1 MSELRTNR
9 IIPRD
14 GLTAGTYFGGGIIQ
28 VKQAVKTDSDFSTSS
43 TSYTD
48 ITGLSVSITP
58 TRSDSKILVFMDVKI
73 GCTSNVAGFVQM
85 VRGST
90 AIYIG
95 DSDSNS
101 STRATAGAA
110 DDPSQEF
117 PYQMTGQFLDSPATT
132 SATTYKIQLKAEG
145 PSGNTGTVFVNRS
158 GGTGS
163 GSQDVVTASS
173 ILVMEVS
180 G

>member
-14 GLTAGTYFGGGIIQ
+14 GLTSGTYSGGGIIQ
-28 VKQAVKTDSDFSTSS
+28 VKQAVKTDADFSSSS
-43 TSYTD
+43 TSYVD

-58 TRSDSKILVFMDVKI
+58 TRSDSKVLVFMDVKI
-73 GCTSNVAGFVQM
+73 GCTSNVSGYVQM
-85 VRGST
+85 VRDST

-95 DSDSNS
+95 DVGSNS

-110 DDPSQEF
+110 DDPSSQW

-132 SATTYKIQLKAEG
+132 SATTYKIQLKTE
-145 PSGNTGTVFVNRS
+145 PSGNTGTVYVNRAT
-158 GGTGS
+158 TGS
-163 GSQDVVTASS
+163 GAQDVATASS

>member
-9 IIPRD
+9 IVPRD
-14 GLTAGTYFGGGIIQ
+14 GLVSGTYSGGGIIQ

-43 TSYTD
+43 TSYVD
-48 ITGLSVSITP
+48 ITGLSVTITP

-73 GCTSNVAGFVQM
+73 GCTQYVSGFVQI
-85 VRGST
+85 VRDTT

-95 DSDSNS
+95 DSDSNG
-101 STRATAGAA
+101 STRATAGAS
-110 DDPSQEF
+110 DDPSDQW

-132 SATTYKIQLKAEG
+132 SATTYKLQLKTE
-145 PSGNTGTVFVNRS
+145 PSGNTGTVYVNRS
-158 GGTGS
+158 GTKGS
-163 GSQDVVTASS
+163 GHQDVVTASS

>member
-9 IIPRD
+9 IVPRD
-14 GLTAGTYFGGGIIQ
+14 GLPSGSSGGIIQ

-58 TRSDSKILVFMDVKI
+58 TRADSKILVFMDVKI
-73 GCTSNVAGFVQM
+73 GCTNYVSGYVQM
-85 VRGST
+85 VRDST

-95 DSDSNS
+95 DADSNG
-101 STRATAGAA
+101 STRATAGAS
-110 DDPSQEF
+110 DDPSNQW

-132 SATTYKIQLKAEG
+132 SATTYKLQLKTES
-145 PSGNTGTVFVNRS
+145 SGNTGTVYVNRS
-158 GGTGS
+158 GSQGS